1 MNVNQRENTHGLI
14 RNITYFT
21 DSKNKV
27 LNSKIILQYFINR
40 KICGDKEELQY
51 TAPRHGNANADTPFF
66 PLKKS
71 TLDMFKK
78 QVSGKGKRAVSTVY
92 DNAAQSQNEDNDYG
106 DLPRSKEELIDL
118 SRSLL
123 PMMKL
128 VIYWLLMK
136 N

>member
-1 MNVNQRENTHGLI
+1 
-14 RNITYFT
+14 
-21 DSKNKV
+21 
-27 LNSKIILQYFINR
+27 
-40 KICGDKEELQY
+40 
-51 TAPRHGNANADTPFF
+51 
-66 PLKKS
+66 
-71 TLDMFKK
+71 MFKK
-78 QVSGKGKRAVSTVY
+78 QVPGKGKRAVSTVY